1 MERLTDINVI
11 REVLSRHGFT
21 FSKALGQNFLI
32 NPSVCPRMA
41 DAAVESVKVTHRT
54 QTSGSGNETIPP
66 SSSKTNP
73 PPFTKGRRRVGVIE
87 IGPGIG
93 VLTRELLQ
101 RADKV
106 VAVELDKR
114 LLPVLDETLGE
125 FDNLKVV
132 NADVLELDLHRLIEE
147 EFDGME
153 VVVCANL
160 PYYIT
165 SPVIMKL
172 LEDRLPISTITVMVQ
187 KEAAVRL
194 CAQPGTRDSSAI
206 TAAVRYYCD
215 PELLFHVSAGSF
227 MPAPKVDS
235 AVIQLVLHEP
245 AVHPKNEKT
254 FFAVIKGA
262 FAQRRKTVLNSLSS
276 SLSLDK
282 NTVRDILRSAGVDEN
297 ARAERLTLEHFS
309 AVSDAV
315 DEME

>member
-1 MERLTDINVI
+1 MERLTDISTI
-11 REVLSRHGFT
+11 REILDRHGFT

-41 DAAVESVKVTHRT
+41 EAAVQR
-54 QTSGSGNETIPP
+54 NDNDARI
-66 SSSKTNP
+66 
-73 PPFTKGRRRVGVIE
+73 GVLE

-93 VLTRELLQ
+93 VLTKELLQ

-106 VAVELDKR
+106 AAVELDKR
-114 LLPVLDETLGE
+114 LLPVLDETLGG

-132 NADVLELDLHRLIEE
+132 NADVLQLDLHRLIKE

-153 VVVCANL
+153 VAVCANL

-165 SPVIMKL
+165 SPVVMKL
-172 LEDRLPISTITVMVQ
+172 LEDRLPIKTITVMVQ

-194 CAQPGTRDSSAI
+194 CAEPGTRDSSAI

-227 MPAPKVDS
+227 MPAPRVDS

-245 AVHPKNEKT
+245 VVHPKDEKT
-254 FFAVIKGA
+254 FFRVIKGA

-282 NTVRDILRSAGVDEN
+282 NTVRAILESARVDVN
-297 ARAERLTLEHFS
+297 ARAERLTLRDFAAIS
-309 AVSDAV
+309 NAV

>member
-54 QTSGSGNETIPP
+54 QTSGSGNKTIPP
-66 SSSKTNP
+66 SSSLTNP
-73 PPFTKGRRRVGVIE
+73 PPFTKGRYRVGVIE

-132 NADVLELDLHRLIEE
+132 NADVLELDLRRLIEE

-172 LEDRLPISTITVMVQ
+172 LEDKLPISTITVMVQ

-282 NTVRDILRSAGVDEN
+282 NTVRDILKSAGVDEN
-297 ARAERLTLEHFS
+297 ARAERLTLEDFS